1 MLSPFDPEV
10 RFKQPNPM
18 DPNTSLLEIESPI
31 FSFANIWP
39 DCELVREIKEHN
51 LFTASIL
58 AALYHLPPSHI
69 FQLEPFLF
77 PTFYNSDI
85 FGEYL
90 RETHCNTWTRK
101 LNKLI
106 RPMFH
111 KKTIEFRYF
120 WVALWCGVK
129 RTSTSCDGV
138 ILATYCHCIGPQ
150 RKSLGQKG
158 CNIHF
163 GSFSLQRGNAFH
175 MKGKC

>member
-10 RFKQPNPM
+10 RFKQPNHM
-18 DPNTSLLEIESPI
+18 SQGLKNIKTSLFEIEYPI

-106 RPMFH
+106 RPMFD
-111 KKTIEFRYF
+111 KKNYWISIFLSCPLMWGKKNINFLRWGDFGNILSLHRPSKEKFG
-120 WVALWCGVK
+120 AK
-129 RTSTSCDGV
+129 R
-138 ILATYCHCIGPQ
+138 L
-150 RKSLGQKG
+150 
-158 CNIHF
+158 
-163 GSFSLQRGNAFH
+163 
-175 MKGKC
+175 